1 MDILLIQSQKN
12 GLTTSLF
19 IEDFS
24 IINHWSNHPYIRSL
38 LSYGFLSAISLTLP
52 QGFWSKN
59 LQIFDNAWQHGGTK

>member
-24 IINHWSNHPYIRSL
+24 IINHWSNHPLIVQD
-38 LSYGFLSAISLTLP
+38 GSAKDESV
-52 QGFWSKN
+52 N
-59 LQIFDNAWQHGGTK
+59 

>member
-24 IINHWSNHPYIRSL
+24 IINHWSNHPLIVQD
-38 LSYGFLSAISLTLP
+38 GSAKDESVNYP
-52 QGFWSKN
+52 PSKCSR
-59 LQIFDNAWQHGGTK
+59 FGKPFS